1 MLRPGLASHSAQV
14 RRPVTA
20 ALLSPRA
27 RRDLLAA
34 VRWIA
39 NDNPAAARA
48 LRDAVAVAA
57 ENIMTHPMIG
67 PHRPELASPPY
78 RFLSLT
84 GFLYIIIYTPAQN
97 PPLILR
103 ILHAARDLPDLLQK
117 G

>member
-1 MLRPGLASHSAQV
+1 MTAVLA
-14 RRPVTA
+14 
-20 ALLSPRA
+20 PRA

-48 LRDAVAVAA
+48 LRNAVARAA
-57 ENIMTHPMIG
+57 ENIMAHPMIG

-84 GFLYIIIYTPAQN
+84 GFPYIIIYTPAQN

-103 ILHAARDLPDLLQK
+103 ILHAARDILDILRK

>member
-1 MLRPGLASHSAQV
+1 M
-14 RRPVTA
+14 TT
-20 ALLSPRA
+20 ALLAPRA

-39 NDNPAAARA
+39 KDNPAAARA
-48 LRDAVAVAA
+48 LRDTVARAA

-67 PHRPELASPPY
+67 PHRPELANPPY

-84 GFLYIIIYTPAQN
+84 GFSYIIVYTPEQN

-103 ILHAARDLPDLLQK
+103 ILHAARDIPELLQRA
-117 G
+117 